1 MRKTFSIIR
10 NVLTWLIVFF
20 AFGIMI
26 FTVISVTVYNRR
38 DINLFGYRAYIV
50 LSDSMSATDFEAGD
64 LVLVRKVDPAT
75 LKEGDIISFRRRNA
89 GRNSEVVTHKIRKL
103 VTDENG
109 DPGFITYGTTTGTD
123 DEGIVTYDFVLGKYE
138 RHLAGVGSVFLFL
151 KTTSGYILFVFI
163 PFMLLIFIEVFNCLK
178 LFQRYKREQMEEI
191 AAEKEQMEA
200 EHEETKRMLEEL
212 QRQIAQKDAAGGE

>member
-1 MRKTFSIIR
+1 MTI
-10 NVLTWLIVFF
+10 
-20 AFGIMI
+20 
-26 FTVISVTVYNRR
+26 
-38 DINLFGYRAYIV
+38 
-50 LSDSMSATDFEAGD
+50 
-64 LVLVRKVDPAT
+64 
-75 LKEGDIISFRRRNA
+75 
-89 GRNSEVVTHKIRKL
+89 
-103 VTDENG
+103 
-109 DPGFITYGTTTGTD
+109 
-123 DEGIVTYDFVLGKYE
+123 EGIVTYDFVLGKYE